1 MDKTHWFPVWSG
13 TKENPVKVVCNCD
26 GFDILSKVGF
36 VKDLLE
42 LESAKSDKFD
52 VLDELTS
59 KDEIEVYVK
68 EKTGFDID
76 KRGSLETVKEKAK
89 AVLNESGRADT

>member
-26 GFDILSKVGF
+26 GFEILSKVGF
-36 VKDLLE
+36 VKDLSE
-42 LESAKSDKFD
+42 IQDIKVDKID
-52 VLDELTS
+52 NLAN
-59 KDEIEVYVK
+59 KDEIEAYVK
-68 EKTGFDID
+68 EKTGVDID